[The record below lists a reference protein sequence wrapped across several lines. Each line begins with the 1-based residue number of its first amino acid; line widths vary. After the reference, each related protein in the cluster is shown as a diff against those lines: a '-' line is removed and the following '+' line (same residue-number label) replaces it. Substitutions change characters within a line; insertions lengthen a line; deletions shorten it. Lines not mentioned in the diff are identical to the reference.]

1 MRRISKLW
9 KRLTTLR
16 RQMLLLR
23 LAMLF
28 LIISMTYALT
38 PTCSF
43 ATVTQTGENQVQMSG
58 TDLQKLID
66 NYVKFR
72 AEARSYKESL
82 DSERQTHLE
91 YSAYVGT
98 LIQAQSDERAAFQK
112 LVAKLEREL
121 NAPQLELY
129 GGYNTDDQWEG
140 GIRLVWKIK

>member
-9 KRLTTLR
+9 KWLTTLR
-16 RQMLLLR
+16 RQRLLLR
-23 LAMLF
+23 LAVLF
-28 LIISMTYALT
+28 LIISMTCVLT
-38 PTCSF
+38 PTCSL

-72 AEARSYKESL
+72 AETRSYKESL
-82 DSERQTHLE
+82 DSERQAHLE
-91 YSAYVGT
+91 YSNYVGT
-98 LIQAQSDERAAFQK
+98 LIQAQADERKAFQK
-112 LVAKLEREL
+112 LIAKLEKQL